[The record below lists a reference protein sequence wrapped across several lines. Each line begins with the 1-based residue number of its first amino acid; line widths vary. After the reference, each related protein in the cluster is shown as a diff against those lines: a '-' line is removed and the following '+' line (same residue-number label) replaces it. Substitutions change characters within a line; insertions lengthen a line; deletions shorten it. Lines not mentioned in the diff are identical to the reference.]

1 MLAFVDSMRAG
12 CQPVCAPSQVP
23 KPCLLGRTVAQK
35 APKSPLLRLRSQHV
49 VSGPIH
55 LCQPRQATALC
66 HPGRKP
72 SVDVASTASPPQ
84 AFNRS
89 EPEPVPASDSES
101 FAVNIAIGS
110 NIFIFFAK
118 AAVSVHGGSSALLSE
133 AVHSLADIANQLLLR
148 LGIARSRKAPTPEY
162 PYGFVKD
169 KFVFSLISAVGVFCI
184 GAGASI
190 ISGVYAIGD
199 VDHDVDHF
207 GLNFIVLAISFVVE
221 GFSCAIAVRTVA
233 EGARKSGLSFME
245 YLDSAS
251 DPAAVAVMAEDGAAV
266 VGVMI
271 AAASTW
277 LVKWTD
283 WQAWDG
289 VGSIM
294 VGVLLAFVA
303 LFLIQRNRAVL
314 IGRSM
319 KEEHLALV
327 LEYLNNDPVV
337 NNVYDARSEELG
349 PGVYRF
355 SAELDFNGKMIADK
369 HLSTINA
376 RTLARRF
383 YKTQDKQDKA
393 DITAFSNVLSEY
405 GSMLVRAVGSEVD
418 RIERDI
424 QEIVPGVIYVDLE
437 ADRGRFWW
445 YRASMDSDSD
455 CDGRYDHTQVPLD
468 DAGWQREAPHI
479 NLLLSESEDSESA
492 GSGGSGND
500 SESSDENGSGS
511 GGDSSGSSTSRN
523 GAASRHG
530 VESRNHSRGSERR
543 LDVDASVGDAS
554 STEGL
559 RGGSSEEI
567 LQENVRVEGNEA
579 VVQRESDGA
588 PGRPTQAESE
598 PARQIRRENGRVDSR
613 TDLSREAAAS
623 R

>member
-1 MLAFVDSMRAG
+1 MHIPSFSTRGSPCGG
-12 CQPVCAPSQVP
+12 CQQRQTSA
-23 KPCLLGRTVAQK
+23 
-35 APKSPLLRLRSQHV
+35 RS
-49 VSGPIH
+49 
-55 LCQPRQATALC
+55 
-66 HPGRKP
+66 HPGSAKP
-72 SVDVASTASPPQ
+72 SVKSTASPPQ
-84 AFNRS
+84 AFSQS
-89 EPEPVPASDSES
+89 EPRSTSSPDSES

-110 NIFIFFAK
+110 NILIFCAK
-118 AAVSVHGGSSALLSE
+118 AWVGASSGSSALLSE
-133 AVHSLADIANQLLLR
+133 AVHSLADIGNQLLLR

-199 VDHDVDHF
+199 VDHDVDNF
-207 GLNFIVLAISFVVE
+207 GLNFIVLAVSFVVE

-233 EGARKSGLSFME
+233 DGAQKSGLSFID

-266 VGVMI
+266 VGVAI
-271 AAASTW
+271 AACATW

-289 VGSIM
+289 VGSIL
-294 VGVLLAFVA
+294 VGILLAFVA

-376 RTLARRF
+376 RALARKF
-383 YKTQDKQDKA
+383 YRTQGRRNSA
-393 DITAFSNVLSEY
+393 DIDAFSNVLSEY
-405 GSMLVRAVGSEVD
+405 GAMLVRAVGSEVD
-418 RIERDI
+418 RIEADI

-455 CDGRYDHTQVPLD
+455 SDGRFDATQDSLD
-468 DAGWQREAPHI
+468 ADGWQREAMVI
-479 NLLLSESEDSESA
+479 NLLLSESESS
-492 GSGGSGND
+492 GSGGSGNETD
-500 SESSDENGSGS
+500 SMDSVYEVRSEQTKGESTGGSFQDDRILESSLREEQRDRSS
-511 GGDSSGSSTSRN
+511 QDKAPSPGGPWLT
-523 GAASRHG
+523 AS
-530 VESRNHSRGSERR
+530 
-543 LDVDASVGDAS
+543 S
-554 STEGL
+554 STETAN
-559 RGGSSEEI
+559 GSDLKQSGKADVGETAA
-567 LQENVRVEGNEA
+567 QRVK
-579 VVQRESDGA
+579 
-588 PGRPTQAESE
+588 
-598 PARQIRRENGRVDSR
+598 SR
-613 TDLSREAAAS
+613 T
-623 R
+623 